1 MELQLN
7 LANVIR
13 TMKDTRSVL
22 LAEFSAGLDI
32 SCSTLLEYLS
42 GAEKPKLS
50 TIEHLAHKLEVD
62 SIDLLASVLTC
73 DGLQAWLIIVDQMFF
88 QSQIDRT
95 ARILF
100 AQKNLEIEKLWNGD
114 VDDG

>member
-7 LANVIR
+7 MANVIS
-13 TMKDTRSVL
+13 TMKARCVPLS
-22 LAEFSAGLDI
+22 EFSAELDI
-32 SCSTLLEYLS
+32 SCFTLQEYLS
-42 GAEKPKLS
+42 GTGNPELS

-62 SIDLLASVLTC
+62 SIDLLARVLTC